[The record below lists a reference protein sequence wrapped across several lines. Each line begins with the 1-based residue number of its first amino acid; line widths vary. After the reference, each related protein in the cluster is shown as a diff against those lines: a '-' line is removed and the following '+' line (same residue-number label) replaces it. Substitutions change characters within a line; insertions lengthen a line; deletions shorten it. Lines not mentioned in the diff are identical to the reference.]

1 MTSGKAMMTTEE
13 NKALVRRFYAE
24 MDAGNID
31 AMDELVAEDY
41 VDHNPP
47 PFPGLPAGRE
57 GLKEAFR
64 VFWKATPGRH
74 EIEDQVAEGDK
85 VVTRLTGFGHHEGDL
100 PGPLPATG
108 ADIRQTAVAIHR
120 IADGKIAEHWSDRD
134 DLGLMQQLGVIP
146 GPGG

>member
-1 MTSGKAMMTTEE
+1 MTTEQ

-24 MDAGNID
+24 IDAGNID

-41 VDHNPP
+41 VDHNPA
-47 PFPGLPAGRE
+47 PFPNLASGRE
-57 GLKEAFR
+57 GLKQAFR
-64 VFWKATPGRH
+64 IFWTATPGRH

-85 VVTRLTGFGHHEGDL
+85 VVTRLTAYGRHEGDL

-108 ADIRQTAVAIHR
+108 IEIRETGVAIHR
-120 IADGKIAEHWSDRD
+120 IAQGRIVEHWSDRD

-146 GPGG
+146 PAGA

>member
-1 MTSGKAMMTTEE
+1 MTTEQ

-24 MDAGNID
+24 IDAGNID

-41 VDHNPP
+41 VDHNPA
-47 PFPGLPAGRE
+47 PFPNLASGRE
-57 GLKEAFR
+57 GLKQTFR
-64 VFWKATPGRH
+64 IFWTATPGRH

-85 VVTRLTGFGHHEGDL
+85 VVTRLTAYGRHEGDL

-108 ADIRQTAVAIHR
+108 LEIRETGVAIHR
-120 IADGKIAEHWSDRD
+120 IANGRIVEHWSDRD

-146 GPGG
+146 PAGA